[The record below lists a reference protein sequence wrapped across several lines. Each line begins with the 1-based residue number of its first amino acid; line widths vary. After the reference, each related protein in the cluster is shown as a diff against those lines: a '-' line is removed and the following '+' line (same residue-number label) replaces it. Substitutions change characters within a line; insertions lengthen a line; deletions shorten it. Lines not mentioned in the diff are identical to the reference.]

1 MQKILVVCAHPD
13 DESLGLGGTLL
24 LHSQK
29 GDKIKV
35 LVITDGETSRQNQLS
50 SISTRQKQCKQACK
64 TLGIT
69 NVDFL
74 DYKDQSLDT
83 TSVLSL
89 SQSIE
94 KEISLFN
101 PSLIYTHFWNDLNQD
116 HRRVFEA
123 TKIAS
128 RPVPKSSVKEL
139 ICFETPSSTEWS
151 YGEKFSP
158 NYFVD
163 VKKVFNK
170 KLKAISYY
178 EKELQK
184 YPHPRSVEG
193 ITSRAQYWGSTVGV
207 NYAEA
212 FVKVFEIR

>member
-1 MQKILVVCAHPD
+1 MKKILIICAHPD
-13 DESLGLGGTLL
+13 DESLGLGGTLA
-24 LHSQK
+24 LHSQN
-29 GDKIKV
+29 GDQVRIM
-35 LVITDGETSRQNQLS
+35 IMTDGESSRLNQNS
-50 SISTRQKQCKQACK
+50 SISTRKKQCEKACDV
-64 TLGIT
+64 LGIS
-69 NVDFL
+69 DIKFL
-74 DYKDQSLDT
+74 DFKDQSLDT
-83 TSVLSL
+83 VSVLSL

-116 HRRVFEA
+116 HRRIFEA

-128 RPVPKSSVKEL
+128 RPLPKSSIKEL

-184 YPHPRSVEG
+184 YPHPRSIEG

-212 FVKVFEIR
+212 FVKIFEIR